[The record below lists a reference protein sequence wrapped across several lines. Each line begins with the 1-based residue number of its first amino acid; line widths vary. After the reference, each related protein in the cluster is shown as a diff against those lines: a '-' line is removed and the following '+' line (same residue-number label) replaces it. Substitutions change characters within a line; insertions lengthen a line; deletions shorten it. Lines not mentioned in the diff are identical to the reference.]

1 MIIPPDSRFSNMWS
15 LLIAVLLIYTATY
28 MPFKT
33 CFVDESTT
41 TDEIIDWT
49 VDILFMVD
57 ILVNFM
63 SAIENSDGTW
73 IVSPKQI
80 ARIYIKSWFAFDLVS
95 VIPFN
100 LIEKF
105 FDKTGSGSES

>member
-1 MIIPPDSRFSNMWS
+1 MIIPPDSRFSQIWS
-15 LLIAVLLIYTATY
+15 LTIAVLLIYTATY

-57 ILVNFM
+57 ILVNFLQ
-63 SAIENSDGTW
+63 ATEYSDGTW
-73 IVSPKQI
+73 EVRPK
-80 ARIYIKSWFAFDLVS
+80 
-95 VIPFN
+95 
-100 LIEKF
+100 
-105 FDKTGSGSES
+105 